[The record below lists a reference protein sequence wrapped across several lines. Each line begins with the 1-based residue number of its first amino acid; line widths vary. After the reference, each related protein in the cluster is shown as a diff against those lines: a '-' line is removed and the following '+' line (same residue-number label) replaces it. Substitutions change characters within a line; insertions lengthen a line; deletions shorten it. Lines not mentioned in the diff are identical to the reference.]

1 MSEGLLVR
9 VKRIVSGNIYDVVDR
24 MEKSQAEIVMKES
37 MREIERAI
45 EDVRSE
51 QGKSMVKSKQAENQL
66 ALLKTKIAELDDKV
80 QFAIE
85 QSRDDLAKA
94 ALTRQVD
101 FEAQIPVLESAQTD
115 AIAEQVKLAE
125 CVAALSGRRREMA
138 EMIKTIA
145 QARSEVADKGFS
157 PDDSKV
163 TPMQRADSA
172 SAAFNRAAEGAT
184 SVGSVLPVG
193 VEDAAKLAELE
204 KLSFAQKI
212 DARLEAAKLM
222 KKSA

>member
-1 MSEGLLVR
+1 MSESLLVR

-66 ALLKTKIAELDDKV
+66 ALLKTKIAELNEKV

-94 ALTRQVD
+94 AITRQVD
-101 FEAQIPVLESAQTD
+101 FEAQIPVLESAQAD
-115 AIAEQVKLAE
+115 AIAEQAKLAE
-125 CVAALSGRRREMA
+125 CVAALSGRKREMA
-138 EMIKTIA
+138 EMIKAIA

-157 PDDSKV
+157 SDDSKV
-163 TPMQRADSA
+163 TPMQRADNA

-184 SVGSVLPVG
+184 SVGGVLPVG